1 MSKSIVKTILILT
14 LLTLISACEPSATD
28 VSPTATTVPPSPTV
42 VPPTATPTEAPPT
55 ATPPPPT
62 ALVPPTN
69 APISPTSTPIPPTA
83 TAQPSPPPTEASS
96 NAYLGQVPPG
106 LTPQVFAPGIIS
118 IPSATDY
125 AGSFSPDGTEFYFTR
140 RTEASQNIYETH
152 LSNGVWSEP
161 TPVAFSAG
169 YDAHEPHVTF
179 DNQTLY
185 FGWFRPPPPGEKST
199 MPAGI
204 WATDRT
210 ASGWASPRY
219 VGEGMA
225 VSSDR
230 SGHMYVTNVDTRSV
244 GQVTVTNG
252 RFTDWKLINA
262 GAHPCIAP
270 DGSYLLYDR
279 DGTHM
284 FVKFRLADGKWS
296 AAKDLTQHG
305 MPVKAGIASISPDG
319 NYLFYGYQGDLYW
332 VSTELII
339 NLENE

>member
-1 MSKSIVKTILILT
+1 MKENMSSLYRFAAIAIAITFLST
-14 LLTLISACEPSATD
+14 GCMASATQL
-28 VSPTATTVPPSPTV
+28 PTATSI
-42 VPPTATPTEAPPT
+42 
-55 ATPPPPT
+55 
-62 ALVPPTN
+62 PPTN
-69 APISPTSTPIPPTA
+69 TAVSPTSTPISPTA
-83 TAQPSPPPTEASS
+83 TPGTASG
-96 NAYLGQVPPG
+96 AYLDQVPPG

-118 IPSATDY
+118 IPAATDY

-140 RTEASQNIYETH
+140 RTETGQNIYEIH
-152 LSNGVWSEP
+152 FSDSAWSEP
-161 TPVAFSAG
+161 APVAFSAG

-210 ASGWASPRY
+210 ANGWSSPRY

-230 SGHMYVTNVDTRSV
+230 TGQVYVTNVDTRSV
-244 GQVTVTNG
+244 GQISVTNG
-252 RFTDWKLINA
+252 RFTDWKPINA

-270 DGSYLLYDR
+270 DGSYLVYDR

-284 FVKFRLADGKWS
+284 YVRFRLADGTWG

-305 MPVKAGIASISPDG
+305 LPVKSGIASISPDG
-319 NYLFYGYQGDLYW
+319 KYLFYGYQGDFYW
-332 VSTELII
+332 VSTELIT
-339 NLENE
+339 NLKGE